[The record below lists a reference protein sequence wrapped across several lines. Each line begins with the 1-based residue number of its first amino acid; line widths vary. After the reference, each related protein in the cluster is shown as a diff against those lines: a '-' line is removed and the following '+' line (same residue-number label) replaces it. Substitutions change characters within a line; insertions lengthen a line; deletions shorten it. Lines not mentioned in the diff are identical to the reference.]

1 MDEGPKASRFRRRV
15 TMVLFVGYS
24 LFVAVITLTPRMP
37 GSGFVSR
44 VVDRLLASLHFRGLF
59 LSVDFLTIEFI
70 GNILMFV
77 PLGIFTA
84 MLISQRHWWVLLF
97 TGTLMSGAIEL
108 SQMLFL
114 PGRFPEVR
122 DLISNSTGFLLG
134 AIGALLIRLLVAH
147 RDGLVEHDRRNAT
160 RETASRRY

>member
-1 MDEGPKASRFRRRV
+1 
-15 TMVLFVGYS
+15 
-24 LFVAVITLTPRMP
+24 MP
-37 GSGFVSR
+37 GSAFVSR
-44 VVDRLLASLHFRGLF
+44 VVSRLLASLHFRGLF

-77 PLGIFTA
+77 PLGVFMA

-122 DLISNSTGFLLG
+122 DLVSNTTGFLLG

-147 RDGLVEHDRRNAT
+147 RDGLVEHDRRDAERKT
-160 RETASRRY
+160 PLRRY